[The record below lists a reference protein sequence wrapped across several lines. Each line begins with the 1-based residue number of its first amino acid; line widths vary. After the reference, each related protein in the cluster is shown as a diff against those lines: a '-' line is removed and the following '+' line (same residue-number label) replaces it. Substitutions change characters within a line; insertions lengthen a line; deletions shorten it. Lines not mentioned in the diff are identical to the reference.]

1 MTDPHID
8 LFVDLSTE
16 DETGLPWTLLDDAA
30 DRSRIVPGRY
40 VIGGAGTAVAVVQIL
55 DIGAD
60 GVVRVRPVRGSVE
73 SNRHLLHVQPSSA

>member
-1 MTDPHID
+1 VTNPHID

-16 DETGLPWTLLDDAA
+16 DETGLPWTFLDDAA
-30 DRSRIVPGRY
+30 DPSRIVPGRY

-60 GVVRVRPVRGSVE
+60 GVVHVRPVRGSVG
-73 SNRHLLHVQPSSA
+73 SNRHLLHAQPSTA